1 MRRLAELF
9 AAEDPAV
16 ACAHRIDSGDALALA
31 TRFDRDWGYCSG
43 VALFWERTIRA
54 QGVHDHYPPALPL
67 RPFDRRGVLHVNAV
81 YEDEPL
87 AIVATTIGEERN
99 ARVRDTRFL
108 RSILR
113 RLPAAAIVFIGNA
126 VALPA
131 DFSDLNFVTRSRSDH
146 NLIVVRPS
154 QATPPPQTAG
164 SQEASASIVRI

>member
-9 AAEDPAV
+9 ALEDPAI

-43 VALFWERTIRA
+43 VALFWTRAIRA
-54 QGVHDHYPPALPL
+54 QGVHDHYPPALPF
-67 RPFDRRGVLHVNAV
+67 RPFDRRGVLHVNGI
-81 YEDEPL
+81 YEDESFS
-87 AIVATTIGEERN
+87 IVATTIGDERN

-113 RLPAAAIVFIGNA
+113 RVPGATIAFIGNELSLA
-126 VALPA
+126 T
-131 DFSDLNFVTRSRSDH
+131 DFADLNFSTLSRSDH

-154 QATPPPQTAG
+154 QATPAPHTAG